1 MRGGLLVIQLLL
13 IRLLSG
19 VAFLP
24 ALLGPCIGVDVRD
37 LALWCDLI

>member
-13 IRLLSG
+13 TWLLGG
-19 VAFLP
+19 VAFLS

-37 LALWCDLI
+37 LALRCDLI